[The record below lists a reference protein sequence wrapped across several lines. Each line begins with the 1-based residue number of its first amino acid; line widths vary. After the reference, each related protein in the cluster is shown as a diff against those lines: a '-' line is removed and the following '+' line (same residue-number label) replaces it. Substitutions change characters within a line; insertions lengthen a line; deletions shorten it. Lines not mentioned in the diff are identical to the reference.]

1 MTKVTTTQ
9 RIVNTKVSKTLATLL
24 VSSGFVMTLPVA
36 MVPTTAFGL
45 GTTNVVM
52 CGNGV
57 PLVGA
62 IDCTTN
68 ASGTVGSLSALTITA
83 TNLTAG
89 TFRATNMTATGGK

>member
-9 RIVNTKVSKTLATLL
+9 RIVNTKISKTLATLL

-36 MVPTTAFGL
+36 MMPSQAYAT

-57 PLVGA
+57 PFVGGVRLYNEC
-62 IDCTTN
+62 IRY
-68 ASGTVGSLSALTITA
+68 S
-83 TNLTAG
+83 
-89 TFRATNMTATGGK
+89 R